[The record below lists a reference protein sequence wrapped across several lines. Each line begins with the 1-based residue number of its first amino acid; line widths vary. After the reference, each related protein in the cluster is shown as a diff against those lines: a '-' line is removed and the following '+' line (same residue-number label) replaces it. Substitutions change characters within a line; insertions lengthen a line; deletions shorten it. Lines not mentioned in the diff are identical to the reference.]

1 VNLTRTRVRPA
12 AIPIYALLA
21 GSLVSNIGNQITA
34 LAVPWFVLETT
45 GSASKTGIAAA
56 ATLIPM
62 AISMLFGGTIVDR
75 MQQKHL
81 AIFSDVMSFATVAAV
96 PLLYH
101 TIGLNFIALLV
112 LMFMG
117 AAFDTPGSTARQ
129 AMVPALA
136 KRADLPL
143 EKVNSWFATIGAA
156 TSLLG
161 APLAGILIALFGAA
175 NVLWFDAG
183 TFLVSALLVTAF
195 LPLAARAIPSG
206 ASFLADVREGFTY
219 LMRQRG
225 LRSIGL
231 TAIVV
236 NFLLSPL
243 FGVVIPYFANTIYGS
258 ATKLGLI
265 MGGFGLGALLGSVA
279 YGQFGTRWSRR
290 NAIIITMILFTGP
303 IWGMTWQPN
312 VAVMT
317 TLAIVIGIGAGMV
330 NPLVTTLL
338 QQATPEHLLGRVLGT
353 FASTAM
359 VAAPFGMLLGGSAI
373 SLLGLTGTIALI
385 AAIITAALVF
395 VIANPAFRELDLPA
409 AVPTITTTENGAPL
423 TP

>member
-1 VNLTRTRVRPA
+1 MNRTKTRFQPA
-12 AIPIYALLA
+12 AVPIYALLA

-56 ATLIPM
+56 ATLVPM
-62 AISMLFGGTIVDR
+62 AISMLFGGAIVDR

-81 AIFSDVMSFATVAAV
+81 AIFSDLMSFVTVAAV

-112 LMFMG
+112 LMFLG
-117 AAFDTPGSTARQ
+117 AMFDTPGGTARQ
-129 AMVPALA
+129 TMVPALA
-136 KRADLPL
+136 KRANLPL
-143 EKVNSWFATIGAA
+143 EKVNSWFGTIGAA

-161 APLAGILIALFGAA
+161 APLAGVLIAIFGAA
-175 NVLWFDAG
+175 NVLWFDAA

-195 LPLAARAIPSG
+195 VPLAARAIPSG
-206 ASFLADVREGFTY
+206 ASFLADVREGFTF

-225 LRSIGL
+225 LRSIVL
-231 TAIVV
+231 TATVI

-243 FGVVIPYFANTIYGS
+243 FGVVIPYFANTVYGS
-258 ATKLGLI
+258 ATKLGLM
-265 MGGFGLGALLGSVA
+265 MGGFGLGALLGSIA

-290 NAIIITMILFTGP
+290 KAIVVTIVLFTLP

-317 TLAIVIGIGAGMV
+317 ALTVVIGIGSGMV

-338 QQATPEHLLGRVLGT
+338 QQATPEHLLGRVIGT
-353 FASTAM
+353 FAATAM
-359 VAAPFGMLLGGSAI
+359 VASPFGMLLGGSAI
-373 SLLGLTGTIALI
+373 SLLGLTGSIALI
-385 AAIITAALVF
+385 AAIITATLVF
-395 VIANPAFRELDLPA
+395 VIAHPAFRELDLPA
-409 AVPTITTTENGAPL
+409 APAAATVSS
-423 TP
+423 